1 MPDSPNDIDRAAIEE
16 AAQRTAEQAALRK
29 VRLRLDQLEVGEAR
43 QRRIIRI
50 IALVGIAAI
59 LCVVLVV
66 WYMLS
71 SNRDQLRGTPIEIPR
86 SAPKKG

>member
-1 MPDSPNDIDRAAIEE
+1 MPGSPNDIDRAAIED

-29 VRLRLDQLEVGEAR
+29 VRRQLDQFEAGEAR
-43 QRRIIRI
+43 QRRVIRI
-50 IALVGIAAI
+50 IALAGVAAI

-71 SNRDQLRGTPIEIPR
+71 SNRDLLRGTPIEIPR
-86 SAPKKG
+86 SAAKKP